1 MRKIAILL
9 LVEIVLC
16 FSMSGC
22 YEKQD
27 IIDARDEGYQLAE
40 EKYTEELETLK
51 SDANSYERRIYELE
65 KELEEQYH
73 LGHSDGYDE
82 GYDEGYYDA
91 LDEHDECENYDKYA
105 DAMRRIAEVLDE
117 VGDID

>member
-1 MRKIAILL
+1 MKRIAILL

-27 IIDARDEGYQLAE
+27 IIDARDEGYHLAE

-51 SDANSYERRIYELE
+51 SDANSYERRISELE
-65 KELEEQYH
+65 KELHGETPETVS
-73 LGHSDGYDE
+73 LWTEISLMDE
-82 GYDEGYYDA
+82 A
-91 LDEHDECENYDKYA
+91 
-105 DAMRRIAEVLDE
+105 R
-117 VGDID
+117 